1 MTKST
6 ETEIGILQ
14 EQMKVAQSDITEIK
28 SDIKTIIAT
37 LDGNF
42 VTKHEFET
50 FQSAYENYKRSQLW
64 QKIIIAFGFA
74 LMGALIGFFFNN
86 VGRV

>member
-1 MTKST
+1 MDKAT
-6 ETEIGILQ
+6 EKELAVLQ

-42 VTKHEFET
+42 VSIGRFED
-50 FQSAYENYKRSQLW
+50 FRKEYETYKKSQLW
-64 QKIIIAFGFA
+64 QKIVIAFGFG
-74 LMGALIGFFFNN
+74 LMGALIGFFFNHI
-86 VGRV
+86 GKI

>member
-1 MTKST
+1 MTKTKSA

-28 SDIKTIIAT
+28 MDIKTIIAT

-42 VTKHEFET
+42 VSRGRFED
-50 FQSAYENYKRSQLW
+50 FEKNFESYKKSQLW
-64 QKIIIAFGFA
+64 QKLVIAFGFS
-74 LMGALIGFFFNN
+74 LMGALIGFFFNHIK
-86 VGRV
+86 

>member
-1 MTKST
+1 MTKIKST

-28 SDIKTIIAT
+28 TDIKTIIAT

-42 VTKHEFET
+42 VSKGRFEDFEKT
-50 FQSAYENYKRSQLW
+50 FVEYKKSQLS
-64 QKIIIAFGFA
+64 QKIVISLGFGI
-74 LMGALIGFFFNN
+74 MGALITYFFNN
-86 VGRV
+86 I